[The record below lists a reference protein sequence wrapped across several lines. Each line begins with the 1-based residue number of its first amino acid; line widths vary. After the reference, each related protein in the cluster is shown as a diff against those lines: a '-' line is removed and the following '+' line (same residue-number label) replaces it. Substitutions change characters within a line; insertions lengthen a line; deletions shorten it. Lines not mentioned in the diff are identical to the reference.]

1 LSTLAA
7 LTLIALAL
15 FVGGLF
21 LRRLP
26 ASLVVVGGVIVVFG
40 LGIPA
45 IVIDENRAETGGGGG
60 TAESAPS
67 GGGESTTGGGGGEAG
82 GGGEQAGG
90 GGGAAAEGKLIFTQN
105 CGTCHVLKD
114 AGTSGQV
121 GPPLDAVKPDKARVL
136 AAIKKGGT
144 GSGTMP
150 ANIVTGKEADAVAEY
165 VSSVAGG

>member
-1 LSTLAA
+1 LDALGV
-7 LTLIALAL
+7 LTLVGLAL
-15 FVGGLF
+15 FAGGLF

-26 ASLVVVGGVIVVFG
+26 TSGLVIGAVIVGFG

-60 TAESAPS
+60 ATA
-67 GGGESTTGGGGGEAG
+67 GGGGAEAGGGTTGGGGEAA

-90 GGGAAAEGKLIFTQN
+90 GAAAEGKVIFTQT

-121 GPPLDAVKPDKARVL
+121 GPPLDQLKPDQKRVL

-150 ANIVTGKEADAVAEY
+150 ANLVTGKEAEAVAEY
-165 VSSVAGG
+165 VSSVAGK